1 MQFRDHPALEGKRDY
16 YIVDPR
22 KLKVDGNYNV
32 RDLSTAEAKA
42 KLDELKLSVIA
53 NGVRVP
59 LEVRIDE
66 EDLII
71 VAGHRRHAAVMA
83 AIAEGHEIK
92 TVPIIPEPKTTN
104 EIERT
109 VNLAVS
115 NSGEPLVPMEMA
127 EIVRRLLAFGWIK
140 QQIAQRLGWKSEQT
154 VDQYISLLGADADV
168 QDMVR
173 KGEVS
178 ASTAAGVI
186 KSDGKGAGETLK
198 RAREHAKTSGKKKI
212 TAKSIK
218 AVTGKLDLKPKQ
230 IKSLVEVM
238 RHIAKYADGRI
249 QQRAADVLE
258 EIGLSVEE
266 KS

>member
-1 MQFRDHPALEGKRDY
+1 M
-16 YIVDPR
+16 
-22 KLKVDGNYNV
+22 
-32 RDLSTAEAKA
+32 
-42 KLDELKLSVIA
+42 
-53 NGVRVP
+53 
-59 LEVRIDE
+59 
-66 EDLII
+66 
-71 VAGHRRHAAVMA
+71 
-83 AIAEGHEIK
+83 
-92 TVPIIPEPKTTN
+92 
-104 EIERT
+104 
-109 VNLAVS
+109 
-115 NSGEPLVPMEMA
+115 
-127 EIVRRLLAFGWIK
+127 IK